1 MWLKTACARGKKLN
15 HTAAHNL
22 WTRRTSSIVLSIE
35 AKLMPIAVRE
45 GNDTMTAEY
54 TFISKFVDLSTNIDH
69 YIR

>member
-1 MWLKTACARGKKLN
+1 
-15 HTAAHNL
+15 
-22 WTRRTSSIVLSIE
+22 
-35 AKLMPIAVRE
+35 MPIAVRE